1 MSKEKKENIN
11 GEDLVD
17 IDENSSLSKET
28 INSEQEKVKEDKDE
42 KINEEKNF
50 EDSLDSKSEESLS
63 KNEDDK
69 EKDIEPLEDKKIPPK
84 KKKIIIISI
93 CVVVAMIL
101 IFFGGIICIN
111 KMNLNVYKNVYV
123 LGIDMSGKTADEV
136 SAILDKITLISET
149 EEKSNDELQN
159 DEIVNSIKNKL
170 DNRKIDIYQE
180 KESIYTVVS
189 GDIEFSIDVAKTV
202 ENVMTFGRNK
212 NIFVNN
218 FEILKA
224 YFSRKDIE
232 VAYKCNEQKLDE
244 ICKNIEL
251 TLKNRFVDDKY
262 SIDHP
267 NKKLVI
273 TRGITGNTI
282 NIQDEKDKILEYLC
296 SGSTSV
302 NDDSYSLQLTLINKR
317 PNSINIDDIY
327 KELKKEPKDAYIDKE
342 SNPVKLV
349 EEELG
354 YDINLEEVK
363 ALLNLEENKQEGKE
377 IEIPIT
383 VLQPKVK
390 LADISYTLYKDKLA
404 GYTTYFDP
412 GQAAR
417 ANNLAIALN
426 YLNGKV
432 IMPGQIFSYNA
443 AIGDT
448 TVAKGYK
455 AAATFKGGTVVQE
468 LGGGI
473 CQTTSTLYNVAL
485 MANLEI
491 VERHQ
496 HGLPVGYVPPSR
508 DATVYSPSLDFK
520 FKNTRKYPVKIV
532 TSFSNGG
539 SLNISIFGTKEE
551 KEYEVILSHKYL
563 STIPFTTK
571 YEYDNTIPDGTQ
583 VVKSGGVNG
592 YTSES
597 YITKKLNGVVTYS
610 GILSKDRYNAQQQ
623 IVKIGTKKAE

>member
-282 NIQDEKDKILEYLC
+282 NIQDEKEKILEYLC

-571 YEYDNTIPDGTQ
+571 YEYDNTMSDGMQ

>member
-282 NIQDEKDKILEYLC
+282 NIQEEKDKILEYLC

>member
-69 EKDIEPLEDKKIPPK
+69 KKDIEPLEDKKIPPK

-282 NIQDEKDKILEYLC
+282 NIQDEKEKILEYLC

>member
-189 GDIEFSIDVAKTV
+189 GDIGFSIDVAKTV

-282 NIQDEKDKILEYLC
+282 NIQDEKEKILEYLC

-571 YEYDNTIPDGTQ
+571 YEYDNTMPDGTQ

>member
-69 EKDIEPLEDKKIPPK
+69 KKDIEPLEYKKIPPK

-282 NIQDEKDKILEYLC
+282 NIQDEKEKILEYLC

-571 YEYDNTIPDGTQ
+571 YEYDNTMPDGTQ

>member
-282 NIQDEKDKILEYLC
+282 NIQDEKEKILEYLC

-571 YEYDNTIPDGTQ
+571 YEYDNTMPDGTQ